1 MPFKETGEVDF
12 DGEGSTTAAR
22 LKALRDAGLTHADI
36 VALVKEGGREAVLA
50 MGEEELRRQEESQP

>member
-1 MPFKETGEVDF
+1 MPFKETGEVGF
-12 DGEGSTTAAR
+12 ESPTTADC

-50 MGEEELRRQEESQP
+50 MGEEELRRKGAAR